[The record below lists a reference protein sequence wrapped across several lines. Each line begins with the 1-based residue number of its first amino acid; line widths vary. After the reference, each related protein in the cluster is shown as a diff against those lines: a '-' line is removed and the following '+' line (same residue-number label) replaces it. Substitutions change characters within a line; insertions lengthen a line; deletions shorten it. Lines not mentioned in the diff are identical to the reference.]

1 MSRRD
6 GDVSVY
12 RNQEGTD
19 IIKSEF
25 TLGPLSLEVTKT
37 VSNFILIYKLLLK
50 IQILKMYTQ

>member
-37 VSNFILIYKLLLK
+37 VSNFILNFNYLLK
-50 IQILKMYTQ
+50 HKF